1 MNRQNC
7 PFCSIDP
14 ERIAFSSAHGAGIWD
29 GFPVSPGHLLIVVRR
44 HASTWDELTDVEKAW
59 AWSAIDQ
66 AIAAIRSRHSPEG
79 FNVGFNLGSAAGQ
92 TISHFH
98 LHVIPR
104 YSGDVDDPRGGVRHV
119 IPTKANYL
127 TSGVAKHGDQQRLIK
142 GDEDPFLPHLIA
154 HMDEADTCDIAVAF
168 LLDSGAR
175 RIFAHLK
182 DFLDRGGKARILVG
196 DYLDVTEPIALR
208 RLGDLE
214 GDLSLRVYEAHTKGF
229 HLKSYV
235 FMNVSEGIAFVG
247 SSNLSGPALTTSIE
261 WNYKIVSSRD
271 TRGFREIRDG
281 FEALFSNPASVP
293 ASEDWITRY
302 ELRRRIPALGES
314 TVVDELPEPKPQ
326 PHAIQLQALAQLE
339 QTREDGFTA
348 GLVVLATGL
357 GKTWLAAFD
366 SDSPHFRRVL
376 FVAHREEILNQ
387 AIQSF
392 RRIRPDA
399 SIGRLAGEQ
408 RDIDAELV
416 FASVQTLGR
425 VNHLSGFR
433 PDDFDY
439 IVIDEFHHAA
449 AASYRRIIDYFQPKF
464 LLGLTATP
472 DRTDGADLL
481 AFCQEN
487 LVFEANIREGIEGG
501 RLCPFRYFGVAD
513 DVDYSNIPWRNAQFN
528 INELTAAIATEAR
541 ARNSLEQFRKHGGSR
556 CIAFCCSQ
564 RHADFM
570 ADFFL
575 REGVKAV
582 AVHSGPKSAPRAT
595 SLERLRDGDVEV
607 IFAVDMFNE
616 GVDVPSI
623 DTVLMLRPTES
634 TIIWLQQ
641 IGRGLRISDG
651 KERLVIIDYIG
662 NHRAFLMKL
671 RGMAVVV
678 GRDVESSGRQRE
690 LLEAIR
696 DERLTL
702 PAGCEVTYETT
713 AIDILQHL
721 LRPTRTEEAMQSFYR
736 DFEERNGVRPLAVET
751 FHAGLSPRS
760 NSERSWLSFVERMGG
775 LNTAEK
781 VAWSTAR
788 EFLISLEKTEISRS
802 YKIVLLQAMLEG
814 DTLTPS
820 LPIEEIARRV
830 SVLATRVH
838 RIAEDFSVDLSSVD
852 RVQTT
857 SY

>member
-1 MNRQNC
+1 M
-7 PFCSIDP
+7 
-14 ERIAFSSAHGAGIWD
+14 
-29 GFPVSPGHLLIVVRR
+29 V
-44 HASTWDELTDVEKAW
+44 
-59 AWSAIDQ
+59 
-66 AIAAIRSRHSPEG
+66 
-79 FNVGFNLGSAAGQ
+79 
-92 TISHFH
+92 
-98 LHVIPR
+98 
-104 YSGDVDDPRGGVRHV
+104 
-119 IPTKANYL
+119 L
-127 TSGVAKHGDQQRLIK
+127 TSWRSAKKIWCSK
-142 GDEDPFLPHLIA
+142 PTF
-154 HMDEADTCDIAVAF
+154 
-168 LLDSGAR
+168 
-175 RIFAHLK
+175 
-182 DFLDRGGKARILVG
+182 GK
-196 DYLDVTEPIALR
+196 E
-208 RLGDLE
+208 
-214 GDLSLRVYEAHTKGF
+214 
-229 HLKSYV
+229 
-235 FMNVSEGIAFVG
+235 
-247 SSNLSGPALTTSIE
+247 
-261 WNYKIVSSRD
+261 
-271 TRGFREIRDG
+271 
-281 FEALFSNPASVP
+281 
-293 ASEDWITRY
+293 
-302 ELRRRIPALGES
+302 
-314 TVVDELPEPKPQ
+314 
-326 PHAIQLQALAQLE
+326 
-339 QTREDGFTA
+339 
-348 GLVVLATGL
+348 
-357 GKTWLAAFD
+357 
-366 SDSPHFRRVL
+366 
-376 FVAHREEILNQ
+376 
-387 AIQSF
+387 
-392 RRIRPDA
+392 
-399 SIGRLAGEQ
+399 
-408 RDIDAELV
+408 
-416 FASVQTLGR
+416 
-425 VNHLSGFR
+425 
-433 PDDFDY
+433 
-439 IVIDEFHHAA
+439 
-449 AASYRRIIDYFQPKF
+449 
-464 LLGLTATP
+464 
-472 DRTDGADLL
+472 
-481 AFCQEN
+481 
-487 LVFEANIREGIEGG
+487 IEGK
-501 RLCPFRYFGVAD
+501 RLCPFRYFGIAD

-623 DTVLMLRPTES
+623 DTVLMLRPTKS

-696 DERLTL
+696 DERLIL

-852 RVQTT
+852 RVKRLLIEIQSKRLLAPEGWIRCHISSSTAQPSPLHSIFPIPEHSERCYEKFLIGGSRSICHVDNLPPT
-857 SY
+857 LFVGFLVTQVEIRSCSCRQIMQALSPKARWILRWMVDQWRRSSQRSL

>member
-1 MNRQNC
+1 M
-7 PFCSIDP
+7 
-14 ERIAFSSAHGAGIWD
+14 
-29 GFPVSPGHLLIVVRR
+29 
-44 HASTWDELTDVEKAW
+44 
-59 AWSAIDQ
+59 
-66 AIAAIRSRHSPEG
+66 
-79 FNVGFNLGSAAGQ
+79 
-92 TISHFH
+92 
-98 LHVIPR
+98 
-104 YSGDVDDPRGGVRHV
+104 
-119 IPTKANYL
+119 
-127 TSGVAKHGDQQRLIK
+127 
-142 GDEDPFLPHLIA
+142 
-154 HMDEADTCDIAVAF
+154 
-168 LLDSGAR
+168 
-175 RIFAHLK
+175 
-182 DFLDRGGKARILVG
+182 
-196 DYLDVTEPIALR
+196 
-208 RLGDLE
+208 
-214 GDLSLRVYEAHTKGF
+214 
-229 HLKSYV
+229 
-235 FMNVSEGIAFVG
+235 
-247 SSNLSGPALTTSIE
+247 
-261 WNYKIVSSRD
+261 
-271 TRGFREIRDG
+271 
-281 FEALFSNPASVP
+281 
-293 ASEDWITRY
+293 
-302 ELRRRIPALGES
+302 
-314 TVVDELPEPKPQ
+314 
-326 PHAIQLQALAQLE
+326 
-339 QTREDGFTA
+339 
-348 GLVVLATGL
+348 
-357 GKTWLAAFD
+357 
-366 SDSPHFRRVL
+366 
-376 FVAHREEILNQ
+376 
-387 AIQSF
+387 
-392 RRIRPDA
+392 
-399 SIGRLAGEQ
+399 
-408 RDIDAELV
+408 
-416 FASVQTLGR
+416 
-425 VNHLSGFR
+425 
-433 PDDFDY
+433 
-439 IVIDEFHHAA
+439 
-449 AASYRRIIDYFQPKF
+449 
-464 LLGLTATP
+464 
-472 DRTDGADLL
+472 
-481 AFCQEN
+481 
-487 LVFEANIREGIEGG
+487 FEANIREGIEGR
-501 RLCPFRYFGVAD
+501 RLCPFRYFGIAD

-696 DERLTL
+696 DERLIL

-820 LPIEEIARRV
+820 LPIALRRLGDLEGNLSLRVYEAHTKGFHLKSYVFMNVSEGIAFVGSSNLSGPALTTSIEWNYKIVSSRDTRGFREIRDGFEALFSNPASVPASEDWITRYELRRRIPALGESTV
-830 SVLATRVH
+830 VDELPEPKPQPHAIQLQALAQLEQTREDGFTAGLVVLATGLGKTWLAAFDSDRPCIFVRRTILLLH
-838 RIAEDFSVDLSSVD
+838 REEILNQAIQSFLAKNPS
-852 RVQTT
+852 RRQNWPTCW
-857 SY
+857 